1 VEQLPVIVILALM
14 VSMLTMEFVL
24 HAMNP
29 VQLVTVVAKIIV
41 PPVMLAQSLSMVNV
55 IVTQHVQPVME

>member
-1 VEQLPVIVILALM
+1 
-14 VSMLTMEFVL
+14 MLTMEFVL